1 MESDI
6 QKILVPID
14 FSDYSKSA
22 LKYAVNFC
30 KNCKA
35 DMFLI
40 YVVEPVIY
48 PPDFSMGQIAIPSVN
63 SEWDERARQEL
74 DKLAKEE
81 IPSGVSV
88 KTIIKTGKPFLEI
101 IETAGELDV
110 DLIIIAT
117 HGRSGVEHILFG
129 STAEKVVRK
138 APCPVL
144 TLREPIKGFNYKD
157 ENEEEKTVRSRVN
170 FFYQLQNQRVLQEQV
185 YFVNREV
192 F

>member
-6 QKILVPID
+6 KKILVPID

-30 KNCKA
+30 KNFNA
-35 DMFLI
+35 EMILI

-63 SEWDERARQEL
+63 AEWDERARQEL

-81 IPSGVSV
+81 IPDSV
-88 KTIIKTGKPFLEI
+88 PVNTIIKTGKPFLEI
-101 IETAGELDV
+101 IENAGELDV

-117 HGRSGVEHILFG
+117 HGRTGVEHILFG

-144 TLREPIKGFNYKD
+144 TLREPLKGFKYKD
-157 ENEEEKTVRSRVN
+157 GMKKENGK
-170 FFYQLQNQRVLQEQV
+170 
-185 YFVNREV
+185 
-192 F
+192 